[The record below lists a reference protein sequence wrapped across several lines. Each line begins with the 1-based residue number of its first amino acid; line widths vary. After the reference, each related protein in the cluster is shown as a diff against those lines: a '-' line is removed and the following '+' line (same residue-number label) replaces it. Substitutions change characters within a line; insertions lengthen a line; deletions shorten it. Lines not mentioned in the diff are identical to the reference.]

1 MKRKIVVVSLIL
13 SLILALCA
21 PLCAFAEE
29 HIGPAAVKREDGTY
43 YYPEQTA
50 AQPAQKVYEGPAA
63 ALTNPDG
70 TVQGSA
76 EAEAA
81 AQAAAAQAAAEA
93 AAQAAAAQAAAEAAA
108 QAAALAAVHT
118 NPYHH
123 TCVEINLTTQTLY
136 AFDGET
142 LVLQGPCVTG
152 TKGSRDTSVGDWKVN
167 SKERDRY
174 LRGTNADGSK
184 YKSWVN
190 FWMPF
195 HGGQGMHDSSWR
207 GTSHANYGGNI
218 YTYDGSHGCVNL
230 PYDVAA
236 ALYNFVYVGIPVHVH
251 E

>member
-1 MKRKIVVVSLIL
+1 MRSLMKRKIVVVSLIL

-50 AQPAQKVYEGPAA
+50 AQPVQKVYEGPAA

-76 EAEAA
+76 E
-81 AQAAAAQAAAEA
+81 AEA

>member
-1 MKRKIVVVSLIL
+1 MRSLMKRKIVVVSLIL

-76 EAEAA
+76 AEAA
-81 AQAAAAQAAAEA
+81 VQAAAAQAAAEA
-93 AAQAAAAQAAAEAAA
+93 AAQAAAEAAAA

-123 TCVEINLTTQTLY
+123 TCVEIDLTNQMLY

-142 LVLQGPCVTG
+142 LVLQSPCVTG
-152 TKGSRDTSVGDWKVN
+152 TKGSRDTSVGDWKVL
-167 SKERDRY
+167 SKETDRY

-184 YKSWVN
+184 YKSWVSY
-190 FWMPF
+190 WMPF

-236 ALYNFVYVGIPVHVH
+236 ALFNFVYVGIPVHVH